1 MEWKYRLGQ
10 GISARMISRAA
21 VCPLPLHFVFDE
33 RTVVGTGVEEE
44 AVAPGE
50 DDGERRVSCHGEAFG
65 KLALGCE
72 QEHLPFTAGGQTN
85 PVICTGKTID
95 VGVAQV

>member
-1 MEWKYRLGQ
+1 MGWKCRLGQ
-10 GISARMISRAA
+10 GISAGMISRAA
-21 VCPLPLHFVFDE
+21 VYPLPLHFVFDE

-44 AVAPGE
+44 AIASGE
-50 DDGERRVSCHGEAFG
+50 DDGERRVACHREAFG